1 MNKKITSSLLAA
13 VMISAATTFTAYAAM
28 PNGSV
33 VIGNK
38 AFGLAYAN
46 EPANITEITNEIV
59 AGGEIYVKNFEG
71 NWINNK
77 TGLAVVTSA
86 IPSVVYK
93 SATEK
98 NKFDAADK
106 DAFVTTPVDITAK
119 IATATVAV
127 VKAEVSRLQADIDAA
142 SALVN
147 ALSSD
152 VSTNTIRADL
162 VTRLKLVKVLDVTGP
177 ALNSVS
183 LVIGQSVSATKDAS
197 GDFKVSLAG
206 KKDTDMLT
214 AITLNASEKATIKIF
229 AMGSSK
235 TFTTDDSGKVTIIV
249 ADILGS
255 FAPKGDGMSV
265 RTLKS
270 YLALVND
277 AVRLNVTL
285 KDGAGNETTTIITIT
300 AY

>member
-1 MNKKITSSLLAA
+1 MNKKIISSLVAA

-28 PNGSV
+28 ANGSV

-46 EPANITEITNEIV
+46 DPTNIIEITNEIV
-59 AGGEIYVKNFEG
+59 AGGAIYIKNFQG
-71 NWINNK
+71 IWINNK
-77 TGLAVVTSA
+77 TGLPVVAGA
-86 IPSVVYK
+86 IPAVVYK

-98 NKFDAADK
+98 IKFDAADK
-106 DAFVTTPVDITAK
+106 DVVVTTAVDNAAK

-127 VKAEVSRLQADIDAA
+127 VKAEISRLKADIDSA
-142 SALVN
+142 SAVVN

-152 VSTNTIRADL
+152 FSLNTIREEL
-162 VTRLKLVKVLDVTGP
+162 ITRLKLVKALDITDPV
-177 ALNSVS
+177 LNSVS
-183 LVIGQSVSATKDAS
+183 LVIGQSVSATKNA
-197 GDFKVSLAG
+197 GGNFKVSLAAR
-206 KKDTDMLT
+206 KDTDMLT
-214 AITLNASEKATIKIF
+214 AITLNASEKATIKIL
-229 AMGSSK
+229 AMGNSK

-265 RTLKS
+265 KTLKN
-270 YLALVND
+270 YLTLMND

-285 KDGAGNETTTIITIT
+285 KDGAGNETATTITIT